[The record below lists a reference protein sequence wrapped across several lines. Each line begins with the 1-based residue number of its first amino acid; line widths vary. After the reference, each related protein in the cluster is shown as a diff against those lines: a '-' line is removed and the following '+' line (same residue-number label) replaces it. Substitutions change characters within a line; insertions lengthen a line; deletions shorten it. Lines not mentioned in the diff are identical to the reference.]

1 VGLVVVLLLAALARI
16 GWLVRERQAVRDQV
30 VQDIARS
37 SSFAQQLVGPLV
49 VVPYR
54 HTITTTDTDERSGR
68 VTSSHRVEDSQLYFL
83 PEKFNLNGQLTTEIR
98 ERGIYQARLYSANN
112 LITGYVEL
120 AANFGISTDL
130 ANYQFGEP
138 FMAVGLSDIRGIGN
152 GLGLKVNDQ
161 TVANRLNFSLQLGI
175 KGTGEF
181 HVTPVGRESDIQLS
195 SDWPHPSF
203 TGDYLPNKPSI
214 SNSGFK
220 AHWQTTFFATNLEE
234 AVQACAK
241 REQCTEFNARRLGV
255 SLVDPVDQ
263 YLKSDRAV
271 KYALLFIALT
281 FASFF
286 LFEVL
291 KSLSVHAVQ
300 YALVGAAL
308 ALFYLLLLSLSE
320 HLGFALAYA
329 ISSGACVLLISY
341 YVVGILG
348 SARRALGFG
357 AALAALYALLYT
369 LLNAEDYALL
379 MGALLLFAALAA
391 IMLLTRRVNW
401 QQLTRESKSKPGI

>member
-1 VGLVVVLLLAALARI
+1 M
-16 GWLVRERQAVRDQV
+16 
-30 VQDIARS
+30 
-37 SSFAQQLVGPLV
+37 V

-68 VTSSHRVEDSQLYFL
+68 VTSSNRVEDSQLYFL
-83 PEKFNLNGQLTTEIR
+83 PEKFNLNGRLTTELR
-98 ERGIYQARLYSANN
+98 ERGIYQARVYSANN

-152 GLGLKVNDQ
+152 GLSLKVNDQ
-161 TVANRLNFSLQLGI
+161 TVAFQPGSAVPWLGPGVHANLQGVNSAVASRLNFSLQLGI
-175 KGTGEF
+175 QGTGEF
-181 HVTPVGRESDIQLS
+181 HVTPVGRESDIQLT

-203 TGDYLPNKPSI
+203 TGDYLPNERNMSD
-214 SNSGFK
+214 SGFK

-255 SLVDPVDQ
+255 RLVDPVDQ
-263 YLKSDRAV
+263 YLKSDRAI
-271 KYALLFIALT
+271 KYALLFVTLT
-281 FASFF
+281 FAGFF
-286 LFEVL
+286 LLEVL
-291 KSLSVHAVQ
+291 KSLSVHPVQ
-300 YALVGAAL
+300 YALVGSAL

-320 HLGFALAYA
+320 HLGFALAYV
-329 ISSGACVLLISY
+329 ISSGSCVLLISY
-341 YVVGILG
+341 YVVGMLG

-357 AALAALYALLYT
+357 AALAALYGLLYT
-369 LLNAEDYALL
+369 LLNAEDYALM